1 MRSIRLYWWRA
12 PNGESNFGDD
22 LSPLVVRHLSARD
35 VVFRPVAACDLV
47 AIGSVIN
54 AVVDK
59 QWKRA
64 LRFRL
69 DRVKVWGTGS
79 FESDRLQKH
88 RGLDFFAVRGP
99 LTRDAMNL
107 PPAIALGDPGLL
119 VDRLKPATSKRYR
132 WGIIPH
138 VVDQDQPIVSRMRN
152 DTSGS
157 IVIDMKNPDPV
168 QVIREIASC
177 EFIISSSL
185 HGVIAADALGIPH
198 LWTKMTG
205 DVLHADW
212 KFRDY
217 FLSVGREAPDPV
229 AAVPDLRVLET
240 RTELAR
246 RDIIAERQ
254 AGLEAS
260 FARMNL

>member
-1 MRSIRLYWWRA
+1 MKPIRLFWWRSRS
-12 PNGESNFGDD
+12 GDGNFGDE
-22 LSPLVVRHLSARD
+22 LSPLVVRCLSGRD
-35 VVFRPVAACDLV
+35 VVFQPVSSCDLV
-47 AIGSVIN
+47 AIGSVMT
-54 AVVDK
+54 AVLRK
-59 QWKRA
+59 RWQRA
-64 LRFRL
+64 LRFRF

-107 PPAIALGDPGLL
+107 PTSIALGDPGLL
-119 VDRLKPATSKRYR
+119 VDRLKPATSKRHR

-138 VVDQDQPIVSRMRN
+138 VVDQDHRIVAQMRN
-152 DTSGS
+152 DTPGS
-157 IVIDMKNPDPV
+157 IVIDMKTPDPV
-168 QVIREIASC
+168 AVIREIASC

-198 LWTKMTG
+198 LWTKMT
-205 DVLHADW
+205 DNVLHADW

-217 FLSVGREAPDPV
+217 FLSVGRETSAPV
-229 AAVPDLRVLET
+229 AAVPDLRTLEM
-240 RTELAR
+240 RTELAER
-246 RDIIAERQ
+246 NVIAERQ

-260 FARMNL
+260 FARMSL